1 MKSSPL
7 IPASRS
13 TSKPR
18 AASASVFGGDSMR
31 PHWRSVLF
39 TPRKDARIMRATW
52 PTPFKRFWPTAP
64 AFAPHMARPTRPS
77 HQRMRT
83 SCPWTAH
90 DRRLT
95 CCSGRICPAQSL
107 SPRWT
112 LDSRSELRAPSAD
125 LTAGTLIGNVYRLL
139 GPLGRG
145 AMGVIH
151 LARDESLDR
160 RVAIKFIHPALLD
173 AKLRTQFAAEARAM
187 ARVSHPNVLQIH
199 AFGEHHNAPYFV
211 MEFVEGQTVAQWLKN
226 AGSPPDLDVALS
238 ILDGICQGV
247 AAIHAADTIHYDLK
261 PSNILLD
268 ANLCPRVADLGVAAI
283 CRRGQRSRPPIV
295 GTPQYMAPEVVF
307 QKELEMPLRTR
318 ADVYS
323 LGCVAYELLTSR
335 PPFDPAKGR
344 ILLQHVT
351 APAPPPSSRRRGLP
365 KSLDDVIL
373 RALAKDPSDRTP
385 TAQAFRRELRAARTG
400 DREPVR
406 ILVAED
412 HDDFREALGIARR
425 ARVVRGRPERSRG
438 VRQ

>member
-1 MKSSPL
+1 MDPE
-7 IPASRS
+7 
-13 TSKPR
+13 
-18 AASASVFGGDSMR
+18 
-31 PHWRSVLF
+31 
-39 TPRKDARIMRATW
+39 
-52 PTPFKRFWPTAP
+52 
-64 AFAPHMARPTRPS
+64 
-77 HQRMRT
+77 
-83 SCPWTAH
+83 
-90 DRRLT
+90 
-95 CCSGRICPAQSL
+95 
-107 SPRWT
+107 T

-412 HDDFREALGIARR
+412 HDDFREALGIALTGEFPDAELELFADGQSALEAFDNKRPSVAILDLRLPGLDGMQLTSLFR
-425 ARVVRGRPERSRG
+425 ARDPGATIPIIILTASGGPEEWRRLSDMGANRFLVKPVVLDDVVTLVRRSLHERVGSRPG
-438 VRQ
+438 ALP